1 MYVDFFFLNV
11 CIIRTMLVS
20 VACVGQKRVS
30 DPLQLGLWATGLC
43 DFGEPNLGS
52 LQEQQVLLATEPSLR
67 PDFFLNCIQENIF
80 SYL

>member
-30 DPLQLGLWATGLC
+30 DPLQLGL
-43 DFGEPNLGS
+43 
-52 LQEQQVLLATEPSLR
+52 
-67 PDFFLNCIQENIF
+67 
-80 SYL
+80 